1 MRNTNKYTKL
11 YSGGTP
17 VFIED
22 NIFEITI
29 PMESVANLQVGP
41 EKIGKVNEKVNDKVN
56 DKVNETEKKL
66 LALLKENPEY
76 TVTQLADKSNVSR
89 KTIAARLKNLKEK
102 DLIERI
108 GSSRKGYWKIK

>member
-1 MRNTNKYTKL
+1 M
-11 YSGGTP
+11 
-17 VFIED
+17 
-22 NIFEITI
+22 
-29 PMESVANLQVGP
+29 
-41 EKIGKVNEKVNDKVN
+41 NEKVNDKVN

-108 GSSRKGYWKIK
+108 GSSRKGYWKMK